1 MSRRSSF
8 NGVESEIV
16 KSLKQKQEH
25 IQLRIENLQ
34 NDICDLRTSLE
45 EAENRNNDL
54 EKRYKLEMEDM
65 KSKLEE
71 SKNEMKDYFLGM
83 METQRIEMRDEI
95 RKLLSFK
102 DGSPSTQ
109 SPSVNES
116 TESKTKSFKQNKEK
130 LFSKIHRLSAMMS
143 MQDLDMKV

>member
-1 MSRRSSF
+1 
-8 NGVESEIV
+8 
-16 KSLKQKQEH
+16 
-25 IQLRIENLQ
+25 
-34 NDICDLRTSLE
+34 
-45 EAENRNNDL
+45 
-54 EKRYKLEMEDM
+54 MEDI

-102 DGSPSTQ
+102 DGSPSSQ

-130 LFSKIHRLSAMMS
+130 LFSKIHRLSARMS